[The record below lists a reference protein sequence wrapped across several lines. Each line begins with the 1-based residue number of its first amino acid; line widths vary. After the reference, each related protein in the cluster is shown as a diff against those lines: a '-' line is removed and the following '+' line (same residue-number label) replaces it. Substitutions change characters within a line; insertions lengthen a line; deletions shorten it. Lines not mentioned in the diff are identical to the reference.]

1 MDMLM
6 ISIVKGWESVKVHHC
21 PMLRN
26 VNDLKTHSSLI
37 QLLFFFYYYCS
48 EFRAVFFYAQL
59 TEIEPSALQ
68 GNILEQKIHDQPPIL
83 LSFPGLH
90 L

>member
-6 ISIVKGWESVKVHHC
+6 ISIVKGWESVKVHYC

-37 QLLFFFYYYCS
+37 QLFFFYCS
-48 EFRAVFFYAQL
+48 EFPAVFFYAQL

-68 GNILEQKIHDQPPIL
+68 GYILEQKIHDQQPPIL